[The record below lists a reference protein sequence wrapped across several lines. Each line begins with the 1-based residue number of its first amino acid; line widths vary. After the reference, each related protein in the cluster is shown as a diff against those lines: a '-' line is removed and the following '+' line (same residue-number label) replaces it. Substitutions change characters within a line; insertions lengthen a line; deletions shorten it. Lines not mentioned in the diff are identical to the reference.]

1 MNKRLWIVFGIVIAG
16 IITLTVLVA
25 TGVIGDGKSSSDI
38 PVDNFTWNQIVNENN
53 IPEEYMNDKE
63 NLKDHVE
70 GKVDSDVVLIA
81 WDNFQCSAC
90 YSLSPT
96 MREIQ
101 ATYKDRVAFVHRYLY
116 LTGHPNGL
124 AAQVAAE
131 AAARQDKYRE
141 MADLLF
147 INSYAG
153 DSWKDATV
161 NQREDIF
168 AKYAES
174 VGVNIDQWR
183 EDYKNYE
190 SNGIKTRLNFQ
201 NNLGLENGVNASPY
215 ILVNGEKVTGT
226 KDGIT
231 EALDKALGGN

>member
-1 MNKRLWIVFGIVIAG
+1 MNKRLWIIFGIIAAG
-16 IITLTVLVA
+16 IVTLAILAA
-25 TGVIGDGKSSSDI
+25 TGVIGDGKTSTGVSVDGFNWSEIVDDKSI
-38 PVDNFTWNQIVNENN
+38 PS
-53 IPEEYMNDKE
+53 EYEGNKE
-63 NLKDHVE
+63 IIKDHIE

-96 MREIQ
+96 IREVQ
-101 ATYKDRVAFVHRYLY
+101 AEYSDRVAFVHRYLY

-124 AAQVAAE
+124 ASSVAAE
-131 AAARQDKYRE
+131 AAAFQGKYRE

-161 NQREDIF
+161 NDRENIF

-174 VGVNIDQWR
+174 IGLDVEKWR
-183 EDYKNYE
+183 TDYNEYE
-190 SNGIKTRLNFQ
+190 SNGIKERLNFQ
-201 NNLGLENGVNASPY
+201 NELGIKNGVNGSPY
-215 ILVNGEKVTGT
+215 MLINGERVSNT
-226 KDGIT
+226 KDAIV
-231 EALDKALGGN
+231 EALDKAIGI